1 MNTVVKERL
10 RERRK
15 FRIRKSVSGSAQ
27 RPRLTVT
34 RSNRHF
40 SLQVINDET
49 GTTLVSAFTVEKAL
63 KGRFKSNNKT
73 AAKEIAGVLAERAK
87 AKGITAMVFDRN
99 GYRYHGRVKQIAD
112 SLREHGIQ
120 I

>member
-1 MNTVVKERL
+1 MNTMIKDDL

-15 FRIRKSVSGSAQ
+15 FRIRKKVRGSAQ

-40 SLQVINDET
+40 SLQVINDDT
-49 GTTLVSAFTVEKAL
+49 GTTLVSAFTVEKGL
-63 KGRFKSNNKT
+63 KGKYKGNNMAT
-73 AAKEIAGVLAERAK
+73 AKDIAAMLAERAK

>member
-1 MNTVVKERL
+1 MNTQEKSRL

-15 FRIRKSVSGSAQ
+15 FRIRKTVIGTAQ

-34 RSNRHF
+34 RSNKHF
-40 SLQVINDET
+40 SLQVIDDSVGN
-49 GTTLVSAFTVEKAL
+49 TLVSAFTVEKEL
-63 KGRFKSNNKT
+63 KGKFKGNNLE
-73 AAKEIAGVLAERAK
+73 AAKQIAGVLAERAK
-87 AKGITAMVFDRN
+87 AKGITTMVFDRN
-99 GYRYHGRVKQIAD
+99 GYRYHGRIKQIAE

>member
-1 MNTVVKERL
+1 MNTQEKTRL

-15 FRIRKSVSGSAQ
+15 FRIRKGVAGTAE

-34 RSNRHF
+34 RSNKHF
-40 SLQVINDET
+40 ALQVIDDAV
-49 GTTLVSAFTVEKAL
+49 GKTLVSAFTVEKEL
-63 KGRFKSNNKT
+63 KGKFKGNNLE
-73 AAKEIAGVLAERAK
+73 AAKQVAHILADRAK
-87 AKGITAMVFDRN
+87 AKGITKMVFDRN
-99 GYRYHGRVKQIAD
+99 GYRYHGRVKQIAE